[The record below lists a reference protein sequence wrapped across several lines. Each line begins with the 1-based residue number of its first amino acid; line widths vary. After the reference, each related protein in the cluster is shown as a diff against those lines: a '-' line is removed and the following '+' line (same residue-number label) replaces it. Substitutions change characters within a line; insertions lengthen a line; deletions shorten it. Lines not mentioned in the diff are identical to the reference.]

1 MKKPTLILVHGF
13 RGTHKGLLS
22 IAEYLRDDFN
32 VLTPDIPGS
41 GSNPEL
47 DNKTLDGYAEWFHN
61 YIKEKKLKK
70 PYVVGHSMGSII
82 VSHYIQKYPN
92 DVADKV
98 IFMSPVFRTERGQ
111 RKSNVLYGF
120 VNGGMHLLPTKQRY
134 KFASSKFLSFAIS
147 HFLTADKSQQK
158 RIDALHFEN
167 SGNFSSAASFMADCS
182 ISMHEQTIIPEDK
195 NVMLCYGQKDR
206 LTNYKLTEKVAA
218 KYSLDHYRFDGAGH
232 LINYER
238 AEQVANEIR
247 RFLTK

>member
-1 MKKPTLILVHGF
+1 MKKPTLILIHGF

-111 RKSNVLYGF
+111 
-120 VNGGMHLLPTKQRY
+120 LPTKQRY
-134 KFASSKFLSFAIS
+134 KFAGSKFLSFAIS

-218 KYSLDHYRFDGAGH
+218 KYSLDHHRFDGAGH

>member
-1 MKKPTLILVHGF
+1 MRRV
-13 RGTHKGLLS
+13 
-22 IAEYLRDDFN
+22 
-32 VLTPDIPGS
+32 
-41 GSNPEL
+41 
-47 DNKTLDGYAEWFHN
+47 
-61 YIKEKKLKK
+61 
-70 PYVVGHSMGSII
+70 
-82 VSHYIQKYPN
+82 
-92 DVADKV
+92 
-98 IFMSPVFRTERGQ
+98 
-111 RKSNVLYGF
+111 
-120 VNGGMHLLPTKQRY
+120 LLPTKQRY
-134 KFASSKFLSFAIS
+134 KFAGSKFLSFAIS

-218 KYSLDHYRFDGAGH
+218 KYSLDHHRFDGAGH

>member
-1 MKKPTLILVHGF
+1 MKKPTIILVHGF
-13 RGTHKGLLS
+13 RGTHEGLLS
-22 IAEYLRDDFN
+22 IAEYLRDDFD
-32 VLTPDIPGS
+32 VLAPDIPGS

-47 DNKTLDGYAEWFHN
+47 DNKTLDGYAEWFHS
-61 YIKEKKLKK
+61 YIKNKKLKR

-82 VSHYIQKYPN
+82 VSHFIQKYPN
-92 DVADKV
+92 DVAGKV
-98 IFMSPVFRTERGQ
+98 VFMSPIFRTKRGQ

-134 KFASSKFLSFAIS
+134 KFAGSKFLSFAIS

-195 NVMLCYGQKDR
+195 SVMLGYGQKDR
-206 LTNYKLTEKVAA
+206 LTNYKLTEKVAE
-218 KYSLDHYRFDGAGH
+218 KYSLDHHRFDGAGH

-247 RFLTK
+247 KFLTK